1 MGQQQNKRL
10 DRRENVE
17 RIMRMQEYQK
27 EKLLEKLNEK
37 AE

>member
-1 MGQQQNKRL
+1 L